1 MTASD
6 RTRLQV
12 KPAAFDYHA
21 PRTIDEAL
29 GLLSQ
34 AGGDA
39 RILAGG
45 QSLVPAMAARLE
57 GATAARGSV
66 ADAQARQRREFKVLA
81 LALEQLE
88 ARIVTRRSVLIA
100 KVEAD
105 TFLFEVCAA
114 VSD

>member
-45 QSLVPAMAARLE
+45 QSLVPAMAARLAQPGVIIDINRLVDAPRLSE
-57 GATAARGSV
+57 EENRLEIGPLVRHEELRRAASR
-66 ADAQARQRREFKVLA
+66 ADSPFW
-81 LALEQLE
+81 
-88 ARIVTRRSVLIA
+88 
-100 KVEAD
+100 
-105 TFLFEVCAA
+105 
-114 VSD
+114 